1 MGAVL
6 LLSRGKSK
14 AHVLILP
21 EPLPSCCGE
30 LTSLFSFF
38 FSPPSFRQDKNW
50 CRAAFGAAWGGHK
63 RREQEMCPPVFQ
75 VNNGGGA
82 KLKSGRRWRAGK
94 SLGSDPWGFNS
105 LLKLV

>member
-30 LTSLFSFF
+30 LTSSLFTFF
-38 FSPPSFRQDKNW
+38 ISSILQAGQKLVQS
-50 CRAAFGAAWGGHK
+50 CLWGSVGWSQK
-63 RREQEMCPPVFQ
+63 EGTGDVSACFP
-75 VNNGGGA
+75 GGA
-82 KLKSGRRWRAGK
+82 KLKLGRRWRAGK
-94 SLGSDPWGFNS
+94 SLGSDPWDFNS